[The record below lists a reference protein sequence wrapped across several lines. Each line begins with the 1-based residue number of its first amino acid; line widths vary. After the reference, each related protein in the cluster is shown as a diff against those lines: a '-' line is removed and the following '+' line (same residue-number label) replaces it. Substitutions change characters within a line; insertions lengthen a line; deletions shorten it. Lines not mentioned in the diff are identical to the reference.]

1 MAPSRGRPREIRKER
16 TVSKIAKLV
25 EPSHVSVDFD
35 EDTGT
40 IYIEDTRSG
49 YSGEDRQRVPV
60 SAESWPAIARA
71 VSAALRSYRK
81 SLAQAPDEHR

>member
-1 MAPSRGRPREIRKER
+1 MSNI
-16 TVSKIAKLV
+16 VNLI
-25 EPSHVSVDFD
+25 EPNFVRVNFD

-40 IYIEDTRSG
+40 IYIVDTDAMNSG
-49 YSGEDRQRVPV
+49 SEGAMVSV

-81 SLAQAPDEHR
+81 TLAQASDEHR